1 MRLVLIG
8 APGSGKGTQAEKLS
22 SYFKIKA
29 VSLGD
34 ILRGEVKNNTDLGK
48 KVEKYMLEGVL
59 VPDEVVAEVIDKN
72 LSKQG
77 FILDGFPRNLQQVEM
92 LDKILANKGI
102 SLDKVIY
109 FDVSQQKV
117 IERLSGRRI
126 CKNCGA
132 LYHIKTMPPRKEG
145 ICDKCG
151 GELIMRKDDN
161 EDTIRKRWQVFIENS
176 LPMVEDY
183 RTKGI
188 LLEINAEF
196 DKEKVFED
204 IVNSL
209 KN

>member
-176 LPMVEDY
+176 LPMVEYY
-183 RTKGI
+183 RDKGI